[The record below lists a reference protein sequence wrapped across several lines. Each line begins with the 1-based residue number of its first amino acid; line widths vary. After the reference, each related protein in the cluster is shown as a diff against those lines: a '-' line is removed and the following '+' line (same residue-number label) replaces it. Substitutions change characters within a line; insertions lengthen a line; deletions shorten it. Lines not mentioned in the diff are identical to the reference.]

1 MADCSNCEKK
11 KAAAPELTSEEQ
23 TFLLALESKDARYHK
38 LIRWIVSAFIFC
50 MLMMSAIF
58 FYAWTSY
65 EYVGV
70 DVDSGQSGMEHQTS
84 QRSYRGMP
92 YYYGNSG
99 VEPGRDEVSYR
110 RGRSRTTGRYVSRA
124 GGSSYGDS
132 EHITST
138 IEKMMQRVSGEER
151 EVLEKCLDM
160 AEQYS

>member
-1 MADCSNCEKK
+1 MADCSNCERK
-11 KAAAPELTSEEQ
+11 KAAAPELTSEQQ

-70 DVDSGQSGMEHQTS
+70 DVDSGQSGM
-84 QRSYRGMP
+84 RGMP
-92 YYYGNSG
+92 YYYANNSG

-110 RGRSRTTGRYVSRA
+110 RGRDSMGRYTSRS
-124 GGSSYGDS
+124 GYSYGDS
-132 EHITST
+132 EHTAKT
-138 IEKMMQRVSGEER
+138 IRKMMQGASAEER

-160 AEQYS
+160 AEQYA